1 MIKISEVEKSFDG
14 FKALDC
20 LNINVKRGSIYGLV
34 GPNGSGK
41 TTIIKHLTG
50 VLKPD
55 EGTIEINGEPVY
67 ENEKI
72 KEIIGFIPDDLY
84 FFATYNLKEMSKFL
98 RGIYPKWNQDRFEKI
113 VTKFGLDSKRKISK
127 FSKGMQKQAAFA
139 LTMAQMP
146 EVLVLDEPVDG
157 LDPIVRKIVWNYII
171 EDVAEREMT
180 VIISSHNL
188 REIEGVCD
196 SVGILEKG
204 KMLIERDLDELK
216 TDIHKVQ
223 ISFGERKDDVD
234 TENIYEGLNVMF
246 RETRGSV
253 DLLIIKEKQERVEE
267 ILRSKNPVLMDML
280 PLSLEEIF
288 IYEIGGG
295 ESEIMENIF

>member
-1 MIKISEVEKSFDG
+1 MIKISGVSKSFDG
-14 FKALDC
+14 YRALDG

-50 VLKPD
+50 VLLAD
-55 EGTIEINGEPVY
+55 EGTIEVKGQSVY

-84 FFATYNLKEMSKFL
+84 FFATYNLKEMSKFFA
-98 RGIYPKWNQDRFEKI
+98 GVYKTWNQERFEKI
-113 VTKFGLDSKRKISK
+113 VSKFGLDSKRKISK

-196 SVGILEKG
+196 AVGIIEKG

-223 ISFGERKDDVD
+223 ISFGDKASNEEK
-234 TENIYEGLNVMF
+234 EELYKELNVLF
-246 RETRGSV
+246 KESRGSV
-253 DLLIIKEKQERVEE
+253 DLLIIKDKQERVEE
-267 ILRSKNPVLMDML
+267 LLRSKNPVLMDML